1 MFLNYLKNIFTK
13 KRVKKRLS
21 NVDLVIFNDKIQ
33 TVGIIFDENY
43 YDHQDKMTLA
53 LDGVSISSDKVQ
65 VLVLKNKV
73 KKSDNYGYPVFT
85 PNDLSWRATFDKSE
99 VRDFVAQEFD
109 LLINYYDVEKS
120 ALLIVSHLSR
130 ARFKVGFTSV
140 DKKLNH
146 FMIDSDPNDHQ
157 VFIDELIKY
166 LKILNK
172 I

>member
-13 KRVKKRLS
+13 KRIKKRLS
-21 NVDLVIFNDKIQ
+21 NVDSTHSADKIRS
-33 TVGIIFDENY
+33 VGIIFDESY
-43 YDHQDKMTLA
+43 FDEQQKMIASLA
-53 LDGVSISSDKVQ
+53 EAGIPENQIQ
-65 VLVLKNKV
+65 VLVLKNKI

-85 PNDLSWRATFDKSE
+85 PRDLSWRATFEKSE
-99 VRDFVAQEFD
+99 VREFADCEFD
-109 LLINYYDVEKS
+109 LLINYYDKEKS

-130 ARFKVGFTSV
+130 AKFKVGFSSV

-146 FMIDSDPNDHQ
+146 FMIDTDAADHQ
-157 VFIDELIKY
+157 IFMDELIKY

>member
-13 KRVKKRLS
+13 KRFKNRLS
-21 NVDLVIFNDKIQ
+21 DVDSVISDDKIRS
-33 TVGIIFDENY
+33 VGIIFDENY
-43 YDHQDKMTLA
+43 FDAQSNM
-53 LDGVSISSDKVQ
+53 ISSLNSAGIPEKDVQ
-65 VLVLKNKV
+65 VLVLKSKV
-73 KKSDNYGYPVFT
+73 KKSDSFGYPVFT
-85 PNDLSWRATFDKSE
+85 PKDLSWRATFEKSE
-99 VRDFVAQEFD
+99 VREFADKEFD

-130 ARFKVGFTSV
+130 ARFKVGFSSV

-146 FMIDSDPNDHQ
+146 FMINTYASEHQ
-157 VFIDELIKY
+157 IFMDELIKY